1 MKKWGKRILL
11 GGTALLA
18 VLIGL
23 IGWGL
28 SAKPKSIPLPQ
39 PNGVDEIIRIA
50 GALPE
55 MPTGPDH
62 SDAPES
68 EIRAWIAATPNLRS
82 DITNALRKDFL
93 VRNTYSN
100 STVHLMMGLRSLERR
115 LLAESRDETKSAA
128 DRMEIYLQAYELG
141 CRATKGGALIDGLVS
156 VAVRINSLKALSICS
171 SNATS
176 PQLKLV
182 AVKLTRLI
190 SQAPTTKDYVDGEA
204 FFASTVP
211 LKAKLESWF
220 DDIRGVGMGALFGD
234 VHTSFKQRRDEMNR
248 IEASTVRD
256 LVVRSYTQDKGSAP
270 TGWSDLIPAYLP
282 APLVDP
288 VGKTNL
294 SLIPGTTYKLSS
306 M

>member
-1 MKKWGKRILL
+1 MGTKAKRLL
-11 GGTALLA
+11 TLCCLA
-18 VLIGL
+18 FTVIVGV
-23 IGWGL
+23 IVW
-28 SAKPKSIPLPQ
+28 SISSRPPTLQVPQ

-50 GALPE
+50 GTLPE

-68 EIRAWIAATPNLRS
+68 EIRAWVAATSNLRTE
-82 DITNALRKDFL
+82 ITNALRMDFL

-100 STVHLMMGLRSLERR
+100 STVHLMMGLRSLEKR
-115 LLAESRDETKSAA
+115 LLAESRDETKSVA
-128 DRMEIYLQAYELG
+128 DRMEICLQSYEVG
-141 CRATKGGALIDGLVS
+141 CRATRGGAIIDGLVS
-156 VAVRINSLKALSICS
+156 AAVRINSLKALAVCS

-176 PQLKLV
+176 AQLKLV

-190 SQAPTTKDYVDGEA
+190 NQAPTTKDYLDGEA

-234 VHTSFKQRRDEMNR
+234 IHTSFKQRMSEMNR
-248 IEASTVRD
+248 IEASTLRD
-256 LVVRSYTQDKGSAP
+256 LVVRSYTLDKGSRR
-270 TGWSDLIPAYLP
+270 TNWSDLIPTYFP